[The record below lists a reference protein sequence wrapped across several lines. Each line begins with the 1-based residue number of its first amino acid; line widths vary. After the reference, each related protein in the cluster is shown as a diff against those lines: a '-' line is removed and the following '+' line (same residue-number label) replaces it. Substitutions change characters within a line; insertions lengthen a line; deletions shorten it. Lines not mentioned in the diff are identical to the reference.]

1 MATQTNRPQ
10 PLPPEPALAL
20 LEYSSIAAGIE
31 AADAMV
37 KRAETAVI
45 RAGTV
50 QPGRFL
56 VLLGG
61 EIAEVDEALKT
72 GLITASDALTAH
84 VYLPGV
90 DPAVLKALSGQREAT
105 DLNDPYMALGV
116 YETHNVPA
124 AIKAA
129 DIGVKGAEVTL
140 AELRLADGLGGK
152 GLVLFTG
159 KESDVDA
166 AIELIDAEIPIAQK
180 VRHASIAQ
188 LHSDIGRVL
197 AQQTRFGT
205 QLNWDLA

>member
-1 MATQTNRPQ
+1 VATQTDLPH
-10 PLPPEPALAL
+10 PLPSEPALAL

-31 AADAMV
+31 SADAMV

-72 GLITASDALTAH
+72 GLTTASDALNAH

-90 DPAVLKALSGQREAT
+90 DPAVLAALSGQRDAEG
-105 DLNDPYMALGV
+105 LNDPYTALGV
-116 YETHNVPA
+116 YETANVPA

-129 DIGVKGAEVTL
+129 DVGVKGAEVTL
-140 AELRLADGLGGK
+140 AELRLAEGLGGK
-152 GLVLFTG
+152 GFVLFTG
-159 KESDVDA
+159 KESDVAA
-166 AIELIDAEIPIAQK
+166 AIELIDAEIPPAQK
-180 VRHASIAQ
+180 VRHALITQ
-188 LHSDIGRVL
+188 LHNDIGRVL
-197 AQQTRFGT
+197 ALQTRFGA
-205 QLNWDLA
+205 QLNWQF